1 VHPETIAMALV
12 DSLLKL
18 MSSQA
23 ADVIVIPSAEAPRLE
38 RRGEPRP
45 LSMPPLGRDM
55 VEAMVAEL
63 VGAPQREPLGRG
75 ESVETQY
82 AAADGPYTV
91 LVEPRGDGPRLTIRR
106 VGAEDATRSSTT
118 APPPGAGMGAGMRA
132 PASGSAG
139 ASPAS
144 PIEAAAPA
152 SGWAA
157 PSAAASAPARTTT
170 SPVAAATATTARIP
184 SSTPATSPAASE
196 PEAAPASPSTP
207 APAHAAPSHAA
218 PSHAAP
224 AYGFAPAPLESLR
237 EEPLLDPGA
246 LASVLAHAT
255 HERASD
261 ILLSHGSNAR
271 LRVAGEIT
279 ELPGHAI
286 DEATLRAFVAPVLS
300 PRAQHELHHAGSAD
314 LALRVRTDGRPQRYR
329 ANLFLQQSG
338 LAMVLRP
345 VRADPPT
352 LDVLNLPDELAELAT
367 LPSGLVLMT
376 GTAGSGKSTTLVALI
391 EHINRSAPKH
401 VITLEDPIEYE
412 YKHRRA
418 LVHQRQL
425 GVHVSSFSEGLR
437 AALRESPDVILV
449 GEMRDHETMAAALTA
464 AETGHLVLSTLHA
477 ADAAMALDRVID
489 SFPEHQQTQVRYQL
503 AGVLRAVVTQ
513 RLLPSRVL
521 PQRVPAIELLRVNVA
536 VATKIR
542 EGRGHQ
548 ILSEIQKGRA
558 DGMLS
563 FEVTLAALVRRG
575 LLAAEMAMAHSSNPQ
590 LMAEHLRMRG

>member
-1 VHPETIAMALV
+1 MALV

-18 MSSQA
+18 VSAQG
-23 ADVIVIPSAEAPRLE
+23 ADVLVIPSTEAPRLE
-38 RRGEPRP
+38 RRGQPQS

-55 VEAMVAEL
+55 VEAMVEEL
-63 VGAPQREPLGRG
+63 VDAPRYARFSQG
-75 ESVETQY
+75 EAVETQY
-82 AAADGPYTV
+82 ASDGGATYAV
-91 LVEPRGDGPRLTIRR
+91 LVEPRADGPRLTLRR
-106 VGAEDATRSSTT
+106 AGAEDATRVSP
-118 APPPGAGMGAGMRA
+118 AVAGPEPAD
-132 PASGSAG
+132 ASGSPTALT
-139 ASPAS
+139 AAPPAA
-144 PIEAAAPA
+144 AAAPVA
-152 SGWAA
+152 SA
-157 PSAAASAPARTTT
+157 PSAAAPPPPPPEAVPAAPAAPHSAPA
-170 SPVAAATATTARIP
+170 AAAFVP
-184 SSTPATSPAASE
+184 TS
-196 PEAAPASPSTP
+196 
-207 APAHAAPSHAA
+207 
-218 PSHAAP
+218 
-224 AYGFAPAPLESLR
+224 APLEPLR
-237 EEPLLDPGA
+237 EEPLLDPGP
-246 LASVLAHAT
+246 LASVLAHAA

-286 DEATLRAFVAPVLS
+286 DEAVLRALLAPVLS
-300 PRAQHELHHAGSAD
+300 ARAQHELHHAGSAD
-314 LALRVRTDGRPQRYR
+314 LALRVRTEGKPQRYR

-338 LAMVLRP
+338 LALALRP

-352 LDVLNLPDELAELAT
+352 LDVLNLPDELCELAA
-367 LPSGLVLMT
+367 LRSGLVLMT

-391 EHINRSAPKH
+391 EHINRTAPKH
-401 VITLEDPIEYE
+401 IITLEDPIEYE
-412 YKHRRA
+412 YKHRRS

-449 GEMRDHETMAAALTA
+449 GEMRDYATIAAALTA

-477 ADAAMALDRVID
+477 ADAAMALDRIID

-521 PQRVPAIELLRVNVA
+521 PQRVPGIELLRVNTA

-548 ILSEIQKGRA
+548 IQSEIQKGRA

-575 LLAAEMAMAHSSNPQ
+575 LLAPEAAMAHASDPA
-590 LMAEHLRMRG
+590 LMAEHLRRRG

>member
-1 VHPETIAMALV
+1 MALV

-23 ADVIVIPSAEAPRLE
+23 ADVIVIPSTEAPRLE

-45 LSMPPLGRDM
+45 LSMPALGRDM

-63 VGAPQREPLGRG
+63 VDAPQRERLARG

-82 AAADGPYTV
+82 VAAGGPYAV
-91 LVEPRGDGPRLTIRR
+91 VIEPHAQGPRLTLRLA
-106 VGAEDATRSSTT
+106 GAEDATRMSTSASPTVAPATT
-118 APPPGAGMGAGMRA
+118 ASTA
-132 PASGSAG
+132 ASTAARPSTV
-139 ASPAS
+139 SPAS
-144 PIEAAAPA
+144 PVAAPSQPAPTAAPPAAVPYQAPAFAAAPL
-152 SGWAA
+152 
-157 PSAAASAPARTTT
+157 
-170 SPVAAATATTARIP
+170 
-184 SSTPATSPAASE
+184 E
-196 PEAAPASPSTP
+196 P
-207 APAHAAPSHAA
+207 
-218 PSHAAP
+218 
-224 AYGFAPAPLESLR
+224 LR
-237 EEPLLDPGA
+237 EEPLLDPGP
-246 LASVLAHAT
+246 LGSVLAHAAR
-255 HERASD
+255 ERASD
-261 ILLSHGSNAR
+261 ILLSHGCNAR

-279 ELPGHAI
+279 ELPGHTI
-286 DEATLRAFVAPVLS
+286 DEAMLRTLLAPVLGA
-300 PRAQHELHHAGSAD
+300 RAQHELRQTGSTD
-314 LALRVRTDGRPQRYR
+314 LAIRVLTDGRAQRYR

-338 LAMVLRP
+338 LAMALRP

-352 LDVLNLPDELAELAT
+352 LDLLNLPDELCELAA

-391 EHINRSAPKH
+391 EHINRTAAKH

-425 GVHVSSFSEGLR
+425 GVHVSTFSEGLR

-449 GEMRDHETMAAALTA
+449 GEMRDHATMAAALTA

-489 SFPEHQQTQVRYQL
+489 SFPEHQQSQVRFQL
-503 AGVLRAVVTQ
+503 SGVLRAVVTQ
-513 RLLPSRVL
+513 RLLPSRTL
-521 PQRVPAIELLRVNVA
+521 PQRVPAIELLRVNTA

-548 ILSEIQKGRA
+548 LQSEIQKGRA

-575 LLAAEMAMAHSSNPQ
+575 LLAPEAAMAHSTNPVV
-590 LMAEHLRMRG
+590 MAEHLRGRG

>member
-1 VHPETIAMALV
+1 MALV

-18 MSSQA
+18 MSSQG
-23 ADVIVIPSAEAPRLE
+23 ADVIVIPCTEAPRLE
-38 RRGEPRP
+38 RNGEPRP

-55 VEAMVAEL
+55 VSAMVDEL
-63 VGAPQREPLGRG
+63 LDAPLHARLGRG

-82 AAADGPYTV
+82 AVADGGPFSV

-106 VGAEDATRSSTT
+106 AGAEDATRSSTI
-118 APPPGAGMGAGMRA
+118 APPSGLGTSVVAPVAPTPSASIPSFAATPA
-132 PASGSAG
+132 PAAPVSRSSQPSQAAA
-139 ASPAS
+139 ASPPLHETPPA
-144 PIEAAAPA
+144 AAAPA
-152 SGWAA
+152 
-157 PSAAASAPARTTT
+157 PA
-170 SPVAAATATTARIP
+170 
-184 SSTPATSPAASE
+184 
-196 PEAAPASPSTP
+196 
-207 APAHAAPSHAA
+207 
-218 PSHAAP
+218 
-224 AYGFAPAPLESLR
+224 FAPAPLDLLR
-237 EEPLLDPGA
+237 EEPLLDPGP
-246 LASVLAHAT
+246 LASVLAYAAR
-255 HERASD
+255 ERASD

-271 LRVAGEIT
+271 LRIAGEIT

-286 DEATLRAFVAPVLS
+286 DEAVLRAFVAPVLGA
-300 PRAQHELHHAGSAD
+300 RAQHELSHTGSTD
-314 LALRVRTDGRPQRYR
+314 LALRVRTDGKPQRYR

-338 LAMVLRP
+338 LAMALRP

-352 LDVLNLPDELAELAT
+352 LDVLNLPEELSELVA
-367 LPSGLVLMT
+367 LGSGLVLMT

-449 GEMRDHETMAAALTA
+449 GEMRDHATMAAALTA

-477 ADAAMALDRVID
+477 ADAAMALDRIID

-521 PQRVPAIELLRVNVA
+521 PQRVPGIELLRVNTA

-548 ILSEIQKGRA
+548 IQSEIQKGRA

-575 LLAAEMAMAHSSNPQ
+575 LLAPEAAMAHSTNPV
-590 LMAEHLRMRG
+590 LMAEHLRGRG

>member
-1 VHPETIAMALV
+1 MALV

-18 MSSQA
+18 LSSQG
-23 ADVIVIPSAEAPRLE
+23 ADVLVIPSAEPPWLVK
-38 RRGEPRP
+38 RGEPRP
-45 LSMPPLGRDM
+45 LSMPALGRDM
-55 VEAMVAEL
+55 VEAMIEDVL
-63 VGAPQREPLGRG
+63 DAPTREQLAAGQT
-75 ESVETQY
+75 VETHYSSDDGQAY
-82 AAADGPYTV
+82 AV
-91 LVEPRGDGPRLTIRR
+91 LAEPRADGPRLTLRR
-106 VGAEDATRSSTT
+106 AGAETSANSSTT
-118 APPPGAGMGAGMRA
+118 TTTQAPAANAVASDPPPFPTAPPDLEPTSEPPASTSTPPAANQA
-132 PASGSAG
+132 PATFG
-139 ASPAS
+139 ATF
-144 PIEAAAPA
+144 
-152 SGWAA
+152 GDG
-157 PSAAASAPARTTT
+157 
-170 SPVAAATATTARIP
+170 
-184 SSTPATSPAASE
+184 
-196 PEAAPASPSTP
+196 
-207 APAHAAPSHAA
+207 H
-218 PSHAAP
+218 
-224 AYGFAPAPLESLR
+224 GPLEPLR
-237 EEPLLDPGA
+237 NEPVLDPGPLGHVLM
-246 LASVLAHAT
+246 LAA

-286 DEATLRAFVAPVLS
+286 DDAMVRALLHPVLS
-300 PRAQHELHHAGSAD
+300 QRAQHELHHTGSTD
-314 LALRVRTDGRPQRYR
+314 LALRIRTDGRVQRYR

-338 LAMVLRP
+338 LALALRP

-352 LDVLNLPDELAELAT
+352 LDVLNLPAELTELASLD
-367 LPSGLVLMT
+367 SGLVLMT

-391 EHINRSAPKH
+391 EHINRTAPKH

-412 YKHRRA
+412 YAHRRA

-449 GEMRDHETMAAALTA
+449 GEMRDHSTMSAALTA

-477 ADAAMALDRVID
+477 ADAAMALDRMID
-489 SFPEHQQTQVRYQL
+489 SFPEHQQGQVRFQL
-503 AGVLRAVVTQ
+503 SGVLRAVVTQ

-521 PQRVPAIELLRVNVA
+521 PQRVPAVELLRVNTA

-563 FEVTLAALVRRG
+563 FEVTMTALVRRG
-575 LLAAEMAMAHSSNPQ
+575 LLAPEAAMAHSSDPA
-590 LMAEHLRMRG
+590 LMAEHLRRR

>member
-1 VHPETIAMALV
+1 MALV

-18 MSSQA
+18 MSAQG
-23 ADVIVIPSAEAPRLE
+23 ADVLVIPSTEAPRLE
-38 RRGEPRP
+38 RNGQPRP

-55 VEAMVAEL
+55 VESMVDEL
-63 VGAPQREPLGRG
+63 VDAPLRERLGRG

-82 AAADGPYTV
+82 AGGDGQPHVV
-91 LVEPRGDGPRLTIRR
+91 LVEPRGDGPRLTLRLA
-106 VGAEDATRSSTT
+106 GAEDATRSSTS
-118 APPPGAGMGAGMRA
+118 APPTV
-132 PASGSAG
+132 ASATTAST

-144 PIEAAAPA
+144 PVAPPSPPAPA
-152 SGWAA
+152 
-157 PSAAASAPARTTT
+157 P
-170 SPVAAATATTARIP
+170 AATPHA
-184 SSTPATSPAASE
+184 
-196 PEAAPASPSTP
+196 
-207 APAHAAPSHAA
+207 APAHAPH
-218 PSHAAP
+218 
-224 AYGFAPAPLESLR
+224 GFAPAAAPLETLR
-237 EEPLLDPGA
+237 EEPLLDPGP
-246 LASVLAHAT
+246 LASVLAHAAR
-255 HERASD
+255 ERASD

-279 ELPGHAI
+279 ELPGHAV
-286 DEATLRAFVAPVLS
+286 DEAVLRAFVGPVLT
-300 PRAQHELHHAGSAD
+300 PRAQHELHTAGSAD
-314 LALRVRTDGRPQRYR
+314 LALRVRTDGKPQRYR

-338 LAMVLRP
+338 LAMALRP

-352 LDVLNLPDELAELAT
+352 LDVLNLPDELAELAA
-367 LPSGLVLMT
+367 LGSGLVLMT

-391 EHINRSAPKH
+391 EHINRTAPKH

-412 YKHRRA
+412 YKHRRS

-449 GEMRDHETMAAALTA
+449 GEMRDHATMAAALTA

-477 ADAAMALDRVID
+477 ADAAMALDRIID

-521 PQRVPAIELLRVNVA
+521 PQRVPAIELLRVNTA

-548 ILSEIQKGRA
+548 IQSEIQKGRA

-575 LLAAEMAMAHSSNPQ
+575 LLAAETAMAHSTNPA
-590 LMAEHLRMRG
+590 LMAEHLRGRG

>member
-1 VHPETIAMALV
+1 MALV

-18 MSSQA
+18 MSSQG
-23 ADVIVIPSAEAPRLE
+23 ADVIVIPSTEAPRLE
-38 RRGEPRP
+38 RNGEPRP

-55 VEAMVAEL
+55 VEAMVGEL
-63 VGAPQREPLGRG
+63 LDASLRARLTRG
-75 ESVETQY
+75 ESVETQH
-82 AAADGPYTV
+82 AAGGEGPFDV
-91 LVEPRGDGPRLTIRR
+91 VVEPRGDGPRLTIRR
-106 VGAEDATRSSTT
+106 AGAEDATRSSTIAPPPTPGTST
-118 APPPGAGMGAGMRA
+118 APPVA
-132 PASGSAG
+132 PAAPTSGPPSAAPPAPV
-139 ASPAS
+139 ASPA
-144 PIEAAAPA
+144 
-152 SGWAA
+152 
-157 PSAAASAPARTTT
+157 AAASAPR
-170 SPVAAATATTARIP
+170 SPHAAASP
-184 SSTPATSPAASE
+184 PHETPPAA
-196 PEAAPASPSTP
+196 AVHAPA
-207 APAHAAPSHAA
+207 
-218 PSHAAP
+218 
-224 AYGFAPAPLESLR
+224 FAPAPLELLR
-237 EEPLLDPGA
+237 EEPLLDPGP
-246 LASVLAHAT
+246 LASVLAHAAR
-255 HERASD
+255 ERASD

-271 LRVAGEIT
+271 LRIAGEIT

-286 DEATLRAFVAPVLS
+286 DEAVLRAFVVPVLGA
-300 PRAQHELHHAGSAD
+300 RAKAELSHTGSTD
-314 LALRVRTDGRPQRYR
+314 LALRVRTDGKPQRYR

-338 LAMVLRP
+338 LAMALRP

-352 LDVLNLPDELAELAT
+352 LDVLNLPEELSELVA
-367 LPSGLVLMT
+367 LGSGLVLMT

-449 GEMRDHETMAAALTA
+449 GEMRDHATMAAALTA

-477 ADAAMALDRVID
+477 ADAAMALDRIID

-521 PQRVPAIELLRVNVA
+521 PQRVPGIELLRVNTA

-548 ILSEIQKGRA
+548 IQSEIQKGRA

-575 LLAAEMAMAHSSNPQ
+575 LLAAETAMAHSTNPM
-590 LMAEHLRMRG
+590 LMAEHLRGRG

>member
-1 VHPETIAMALV
+1 
-12 DSLLKL
+12 
-18 MSSQA
+18 MSAQG
-23 ADVIVIPSAEAPRLE
+23 ADVLVIPSTEAPRLE
-38 RRGEPRP
+38 RNGQPRP

-55 VEAMVAEL
+55 VEAMVDEL
-63 VGAPQREPLGRG
+63 VDAPRRERLSRG
-75 ESVETQY
+75 ESVAVEY
-82 AAADGPYTV
+82 AAAGGPYAV
-91 LVEPRGDGPRLTIRR
+91 VIEPHAEGPRLTLRLA
-106 VGAEDATRSSTT
+106 GTEDATRSSTSAPPSAPPSAPATT
-118 APPPGAGMGAGMRA
+118 APT
-132 PASGSAG
+132 

-144 PIEAAAPA
+144 PVAAPSQPAPAPVPAAPYHAPA
-152 SGWAA
+152 SA
-157 PSAAASAPARTTT
+157 
-170 SPVAAATATTARIP
+170 
-184 SSTPATSPAASE
+184 
-196 PEAAPASPSTP
+196 
-207 APAHAAPSHAA
+207 
-218 PSHAAP
+218 
-224 AYGFAPAPLESLR
+224 APLEALR
-237 EEPLLDPGA
+237 EEPLLDPGP
-246 LASVLAHAT
+246 LASVLAHAAR
-255 HERASD
+255 ERASD

-271 LRVAGEIT
+271 LRIAGEIT

-286 DEATLRAFVAPVLS
+286 DEAVLRALLAPVLS
-300 PRAQHELHHAGSAD
+300 PRAQHELRHAGSAD
-314 LALRVRTDGRPQRYR
+314 LALRVRTEGGKPQRYR

-338 LAMVLRP
+338 LAMALRP

-352 LDVLNLPDELAELAT
+352 LDVLNLPDELAELAA
-367 LPSGLVLMT
+367 LGSGLVLMT

-391 EHINRSAPKH
+391 EHINRTAPKH

-412 YKHRRA
+412 YKHRRS

-449 GEMRDHETMAAALTA
+449 GEMRDHATMAAALTA

-477 ADAAMALDRVID
+477 ADAAMALDRIID

-503 AGVLRAVVTQ
+503 SGVLRAVVTQ

-521 PQRVPAIELLRVNVA
+521 PQRVPAIELLRVNTA

-548 ILSEIQKGRA
+548 IQSEIQKGRA

-575 LLAAEMAMAHSSNPQ
+575 LLAPEAAMAHASDPA
-590 LMAEHLRMRG
+590 LMAEHLRRRG

>member
-1 VHPETIAMALV
+1 MALV

-18 MSSQA
+18 MSAQG
-23 ADVIVIPSAEAPRLE
+23 ADVLVIPSTEPPWLDK
-38 RRGEPRP
+38 RGEPRP
-45 LSMPPLGRDM
+45 LSMPALGRDM
-55 VEAMVAEL
+55 VEAMVEEL
-63 VGAPQREPLGRG
+63 LDGPQRERLGRG
-75 ESVETQY
+75 ESVEAEY
-82 AAADGPYTV
+82 LAAGGQPHVV
-91 LVEPRGDGPRLTIRR
+91 LVEPRSDGPRLTLRR
-106 VGAEDATRSSTT
+106 ATAEDAPRSATSSPSTASAVPPPRPDVPSPTEAVRSSSASG
-118 APPPGAGMGAGMRA
+118 APP
-132 PASGSAG
+132 
-139 ASPAS
+139 
-144 PIEAAAPA
+144 AAAPRLV
-152 SGWAA
+152 SGPHPVAA
-157 PSAAASAPARTTT
+157 PEPSPPSPAT
-170 SPVAAATATTARIP
+170 SPVAHP
-184 SSTPATSPAASE
+184 PP
-196 PEAAPASPSTP
+196 
-207 APAHAAPSHAA
+207 
-218 PSHAAP
+218 P
-224 AYGFAPAPLESLR
+224 AYEVGPLEVLR
-237 EEPLLDPGA
+237 EEPLLDPGP
-246 LASVLAHAT
+246 LGFVLAQAA

-279 ELPGHAI
+279 ELPGHPI
-286 DEATLRAFVAPVLS
+286 DEAAMRAFVAPVMS
-300 PRAQHELHHAGSAD
+300 PRAQHELRHTGGVD
-314 LALRVRTDGRPQRYR
+314 LALRVRTEGRAQRYR

-338 LAMVLRP
+338 LAMALRP

-367 LPSGLVLMT
+367 LGSGLVLMT

-449 GEMRDHETMAAALTA
+449 GEMRDHATMAAALTA

-477 ADAAMALDRVID
+477 ADAAMAVDRIID
-489 SFPEHQQTQVRYQL
+489 SFPEHQQAQIRFQL
-503 AGVLRAVVTQ
+503 SGVLRAVVTQ
-513 RLLPSRVL
+513 RLLPSRTL
-521 PQRVPAIELLRVNVA
+521 PQRVPAIELLRVNIA

-548 ILSEIQKGRA
+548 IQSEIQKGRA

-575 LLAAEMAMAHSSNPQ
+575 LLSSESAMAHSSNPV
-590 LMAEHLRMRG
+590 LMAEHLRGRG

>member
-1 VHPETIAMALV
+1 MALV

-18 MSSQA
+18 MSSQG
-23 ADVIVIPSAEAPRLE
+23 ADVIVIPSTEAPRLE

-45 LSMPPLGRDM
+45 LSMPALGRDM
-55 VEAMVAEL
+55 VEAMVEEL
-63 VGAPQREPLGRG
+63 VDAPARERLGRG

-82 AAADGPYTV
+82 SAADGPYMV
-91 LVEPRGDGPRLTIRR
+91 LVEPRGDGPRLTLRR
-106 VGAEDATRSSTT
+106 AGAEDATRSSTI
-118 APPPGAGMGAGMRA
+118 APP
-132 PASGSAG
+132 SGTAAAVAG
-139 ASPAS
+139 ASVPASAS
-144 PIEAAAPA
+144 PIPKTGTSVPGSGGVVPGSGGVVPGSGGVVPGSGGVVPSVGVVSGQGTAGLA
-152 SGWAA
+152 SGDV
-157 PSAAASAPARTTT
+157 SA
-170 SPVAAATATTARIP
+170 
-184 SSTPATSPAASE
+184 
-196 PEAAPASPSTP
+196 P
-207 APAHAAPSHAA
+207 APAHATPAHATPAP
-218 PSHAAP
+218 
-224 AYGFAPAPLESLR
+224 YGSIPAPLEALR
-237 EEPLLDPGA
+237 DEPLLDPGP
-246 LASVLAHAT
+246 LASVLAHADRQ
-255 HERASD
+255 RASD
-261 ILLSHGSNAR
+261 ILLSHGCNAR

-286 DEATLRAFVAPVLS
+286 DEPTLRAFVAPVLS
-300 PRAQHELHHAGSAD
+300 ARAEYELCHAGSTD

-338 LAMVLRP
+338 LAMALRP

-352 LDVLNLPDELAELAT
+352 LDVLNLPDELAELAA
-367 LPSGLVLMT
+367 LPSGLLLMT

-391 EHINRSAPKH
+391 EHINRTAPKH

-449 GEMRDHETMAAALTA
+449 GEMRDHATMAAALTA

-477 ADAAMALDRVID
+477 ADAAMALDRMID
-489 SFPEHQQTQVRYQL
+489 SFPEHQQSQVRFQL

-521 PQRVPAIELLRVNVA
+521 PQRVPAIELLRVNTA

-548 ILSEIQKGRA
+548 IQSEIQKGRA

-575 LLAAEMAMAHSSNPQ
+575 LLAAETAMAHSTNPV
-590 LMAEHLRMRG
+590 LMAEHLRGRG

>member
-1 VHPETIAMALV
+1 MALV

-18 MSSQA
+18 MSSQG
-23 ADVIVIPSAEAPRLE
+23 ADVIVIPSTEAPRLE

-55 VEAMVAEL
+55 VEAMVDEL
-63 VGAPQREPLGRG
+63 VDRPLREQLARG

-82 AAADGPYTV
+82 AAGGEGPFGV

-106 VGAEDATRSSTT
+106 AGAEDATRSSTA
-118 APPPGAGMGAGMRA
+118 APPSGSGSAAAAPVAAAPSVVVAPPAAATSFAGK
-132 PASGSAG
+132 PSAG
-139 ASPAS
+139 ASPS
-144 PIEAAAPA
+144 
-152 SGWAA
+152 AA
-157 PSAAASAPARTTT
+157 PSQRSHASHSSQPSQAAAAVPPPTRDAP
-170 SPVAAATATTARIP
+170 
-184 SSTPATSPAASE
+184 ST
-196 PEAAPASPSTP
+196 AAPP
-207 APAHAAPSHAA
+207 ALA
-218 PSHAAP
+218 
-224 AYGFAPAPLESLR
+224 FAPAPLDVLR
-237 EEPLLDPGA
+237 EEPLLDAGP
-246 LASVLAHAT
+246 LASVLSHAA

-271 LRVAGEIT
+271 LRIAGEIT

-286 DEATLRAFVAPVLS
+286 DEAVLRAFVAPVLGA
-300 PRAQHELHHAGSAD
+300 RAQHELSHAGSTD

-329 ANLFLQQSG
+329 ANLFLQQGG
-338 LAMVLRP
+338 LAMALRP

-352 LDVLNLPDELAELAT
+352 LDVLNLPDELAELAA

-449 GEMRDHETMAAALTA
+449 GEMRDHATMAAALTA

-477 ADAAMALDRVID
+477 ADAAMALDRIID

-503 AGVLRAVVTQ
+503 AAVLRAVVTQ

-521 PQRVPAIELLRVNVA
+521 PQRVPGIELLRVNTA

-548 ILSEIQKGRA
+548 IQSEIQKGRA

-575 LLAAEMAMAHSSNPQ
+575 LLSPETAMAHSTSPV
-590 LMAEHLRMRG
+590 LMAEHLRGRG